1 MHFERS
7 GIPEGAWNGW
17 RAWCLRQ
24 SEDPLS
30 PGLNKVLDFLAMLC
44 EEGKAY
50 RTINTCRSML
60 SSSLKAIDC
69 FHVGK
74 HSMVMKVMRRIYNVK
89 PPAPPPSVQ

>member
-7 GIPEGAWNGW
+7 GIPEGTWNGW

-50 RTINTCRSML
+50 RTINVCRSI
-60 SSSLKAIDC
+60 SLKAIDC
-69 FHVGK
+69 FDVGK

-89 PPAPPPSVQ
+89 PPAPPPPVQ

>member
-44 EEGKAY
+44 ENDKRLPLYVELIFEG
-50 RTINTCRSML
+50 
-60 SSSLKAIDC
+60 
-69 FHVGK
+69 H
-74 HSMVMKVMRRIYNVK
+74 
-89 PPAPPPSVQ
+89 